1 MKSNS
6 AKQRLLASSMMCGAA
21 LVAISAAPAYAQGE
35 AEVGEVVVTGSRIV
49 RQDFVASSPITTV
62 TGEQTTANADIT
74 LDQFINTLPQV
85 NPAGGTTSNNPGN
98 NGQSNVDLRG
108 LGANRN
114 LVLVDGRRTMFSDNQ
129 SRVDVNT
136 IPQAMIDSVEVIT
149 GGAGATYGADA
160 VAGVVNL
167 KLKKNFEG
175 VDFRASYSDATDYSD
190 SKEYQVSLVVGG
202 NFADGKGNAILGFD
216 RSVREAI
223 TKGQRPFSALA
234 TSTTGTP
241 PAGAIRF
248 NAANA
253 IPLAAVQALF
263 ATYGV
268 APSAVGSSSGTLGF
282 NADGTLFYAGVA
294 NNPLNVQNFR
304 YPVDVNVN
312 TRFFPDFY
320 SYNFDAPN
328 LLTLPLDRYSF
339 MSKVDYEF
347 DNRVRVFA
355 NVGYTEYTATQGLAP
370 TPIPTVQ
377 TGAPD
382 IASSN
387 QVRSNLVTPGRLIG
401 ANLVVPVTNPF
412 IPQDLRTLLAARTG
426 DDPLLVGAGATEPF
440 LFAFRPLAFGIR
452 ASNFDNRVVNYMA
465 GVNFPVGEKFEVEAF
480 ISRGTTDITR
490 SQAGNIDTQRLTD
503 VLGSATQNPSG
514 SNGACATDNFFGD
527 RPVSTSCL
535 QYLATFVTRVERYEQ
550 IISQAFIRGDLMELP
565 AGPLSIVAGAEHREI
580 EYDLRFTSNP
590 GPFSGFTVGN
600 PEAGSSN
607 FDDLFAEAL
616 VPLIKDAPFAQS
628 LELGLGARY
637 SWAQFEDLL
646 SGARSEK
653 RGSFTYKAEANWEVV
668 DWFRARGSYQR
679 AVREPNFN
687 ELFVGTASAPQ
698 IFDPCSGF
706 SAGYQSNA
714 QLRALCAAQGVPA
727 SGATTAPASQANI
740 NLSGNQ
746 NLGPEKANTFTL
758 GFVLSSPYDNQWLER
773 ARFSIDYYNIEI
785 KDPILAFDTNT
796 AIASCFNY
804 NGANPTYSNTNL
816 YCAGI
821 SRTGGSLTNAT
832 INNPQNPP
840 PGDQAWPFENGGGI
854 KTSGLDFQ
862 IQYSFDWNWMG
873 LPDWMG
879 RVDMSL
885 LLTHVLEYKQ
895 ADREGIPF
903 TDYTGTIS
911 YFGAGLGSSFP
922 DWKGTFQTRFAF
934 DRVGAFGWESEAF
947 SIGSRLRYIDKMEN
961 RQFAQFPGETF
972 LGLTGV
978 DPNVK
983 ATWYLDLDATLGL
996 TDNVEMKIGVNNVFD
1011 QQPRLYGPNVQSGTD
1026 PSTYDVVGRR
1036 LFGQVKLRF

>member
-1 MKSNS
+1 VKLNT
-6 AKQRLLASSMMCGAA
+6 AKQRLLASSVICGVAA
-21 LVAISAAPAYAQGE
+21 MALAAPAYAQGADGA

-49 RQDFVASSPITTV
+49 RQDFVAASPIATV
-62 TGEQTTANADIT
+62 TGEATTANADIT

-85 NPAGGTTSNNPGN
+85 NPAGTTTSNNPGN

-114 LVLVDGRRTMFSDNQ
+114 LVLVDGRRPMFSANTLT
-129 SRVDVNT
+129 VDVNT
-136 IPQAMIDSVEVIT
+136 IPQAMIDNIEIIT

-167 KLKKNFEG
+167 KLKNNFEG
-175 VDFRASYSDATDYSD
+175 VDIRASYSDATDYSD
-190 SKEYQVSLVVGG
+190 SKEYQISLVVGG
-202 NFADGKGNAILGFD
+202 NFADGRGNAILGFD

-241 PAGAIRF
+241 PAGAIRW
-248 NAANA
+248 NNGNA
-253 IPLAAVQALF
+253 IPVAAIQSLF
-263 ATYGV
+263 ASYGV
-268 APSAVGSSSGTLGF
+268 APTAVSSASGTLGF
-282 NADGTLFYAGVA
+282 NADGSLFYTGIA
-294 NNPLNVQNFR
+294 NSPLDVQNFR

-339 MSKVDYEF
+339 LSKIDYEF
-347 DNRVRVFA
+347 ENNVRVFA

-382 IASSN
+382 RANSN
-387 QVRSNLVTPGRLIG
+387 QVRSALVTPGQLIG

-465 GVNFPVGEKFEVEAF
+465 GVSFPVGEKFEIEAT

-490 SQAGNIDTQRLTD
+490 TQAGNIDTQRLTD
-503 VLGSATQNPSG
+503 VLGHVSQNPAG
-514 SNGACATDNFFGD
+514 SNGACANDNFFGD
-527 RPVSTSCL
+527 RTVSTACI

-550 IISQAFIRGDLMELP
+550 IISQAFIRGDLLELP
-565 AGPLSIVAGAEHREI
+565 AGPLSVVAGAEHREI
-580 EYDLRFTSNP
+580 EYGLRFTSNP
-590 GPFSGFTVGN
+590 GPFSGFNVGN

-628 LELGLGARY
+628 LELGLGVRY
-637 SWAQFEDLL
+637 SWAQFENLL
-646 SGARSEK
+646 TGARSEK
-653 RGSFTYKAEANWEVV
+653 RGSWTYKAEANWAVN

-687 ELFVGTASAPQ
+687 ELFLGSASAPQ
-698 IFDPCSGF
+698 IFDPCFGF
-706 SAGYQSNA
+706 GVAYQANA

-727 SGATTAPASQANI
+727 SGATTSPASQAQI
-740 NLSGNQ
+740 ILAGNED
-746 NLGPEKANTFTL
+746 LGPEKADTFTV
-758 GFVLSSPYDNQWLER
+758 GFVISSPYENQWLER
-773 ARFSIDYYNIEI
+773 ARLSVDYYNINL
-785 KDPILAFDTNT
+785 KDPILPFDTNT
-796 AIASCFNY
+796 ALASCYNY

-821 SRTGGSLTNAT
+821 RRTGGSLTNAT
-832 INNPQNPP
+832 INNP
-840 PGDQAWPFENGGGI
+840 GRADLAWLSENGGGI
-854 KTSGLDFQ
+854 KTSGIDFQ
-862 IQYSFDWNWMG
+862 IQYGFDWAWMG
-873 LPDWMG
+873 APEWLG
-879 RVDMSL
+879 RVDMGL
-885 LLTHVLEYKQ
+885 FLTHVLEYKQ
-895 ADREGIPF
+895 ADREGLPF
-903 TDYTGTIS
+903 VDYTGTIS
-911 YFGAGLGSSFP
+911 YFGAGLGTSFP
-922 DWKGTFQTRFAF
+922 EWKATLNTRFAF
-934 DRVGAFGWESEAF
+934 DRVGAFGWESESF
-947 SIGSRLRYIDKMEN
+947 SFGTRVRYIDSMTN
-961 RQFAQFPGETF
+961 RQFSQYPGETF
-972 LGLTGV
+972 LGITGV
-978 DPNVK
+978 DPDVK
-983 ATWYLDLDATLGL
+983 STWYVDMDATLGL
-996 TDNVEMKIGVNNVFD
+996 TDNVELKIGVNNVFD

-1036 LFGQVKLRF
+1036 LFGQVKMRF